1 MKIKFLA
8 NITLLTYSIVGARQN
23 RFIFI
28 DEKNRNSMRR
38 IKLSEEQFLDFKNKV
53 KESEV
58 RQKISKMRNDT
69 SDMKQGELKQL
80 AHRFIDLAFWLGIK
94 YYKMKTDIDGRAR
107 IMKKLDGMNKQ
118 IDGIPF

>member
-1 MKIKFLA
+1 
-8 NITLLTYSIVGARQN
+8 
-23 RFIFI
+23 
-28 DEKNRNSMRR
+28 MRR

>member
-1 MKIKFLA
+1 MTDKILA
-8 NITLLTYSIVGARQN
+8 NITVLTYSIVRARKN

-38 IKLSEEQFLDFKNKV
+38 IKLSEEQFLDFNNKV

-80 AHRFIDLAFWLGIK
+80 AHRFIDRAFRLGIK
-94 YYKMKTDIDGRAR
+94 YSKMKTDIEGRAR
-107 IMKKLDGMNKQ
+107 ILKKLDTMNIQ
-118 IDGIPF
+118 IDSIPF